1 MRCYDTKEALSLPST
16 FEPAAKRNGMSV
28 ETLGQQMAGLTT
40 SDPAQSSSK
49 ENRFVAVH
57 LMTEDHKLQLP
68 RERYRIN
75 NTLPASWRVLPA
87 DASPMLAL
95 YRDLYE
101 RTDGLFT
108 PLVGGMLSDAGYDA
122 QYSLRQKKELEAAP
136 SWDGTFEWNGSE
148 LDMKKPALLD
158 FGAAG
163 KGYLFDLVAE
173 VLEETEIFEYC
184 IDAGGDILQKGRSA
198 IRVGLED
205 PENFGKAVGVCEL
218 HNGSICGSAGNRRA
232 WGEFT
237 HIIDPKKL
245 SSPKGILA
253 VWVAAKT
260 AMVADALATCL
271 FFVQAES
278 LAGFYDF
285 EYVIVRSD
293 RTLER
298 SPNFPGEAFV
308 S

>member
-1 MRCYDTKEALSLPST
+1 
-16 FEPAAKRNGMSV
+16 
-28 ETLGQQMAGLTT
+28 
-40 SDPAQSSSK
+40 
-49 ENRFVAVH
+49 
-57 LMTEDHKLQLP
+57 
-68 RERYRIN
+68 
-75 NTLPASWRVLPA
+75 
-87 DASPMLAL
+87 
-95 YRDLYE
+95 
-101 RTDGLFT
+101 
-108 PLVGGMLSDAGYDA
+108 
-122 QYSLRQKKELEAAP
+122 
-136 SWDGTFEWNGSE
+136 
-148 LDMKKPALLD
+148 MKKPALLD

-163 KGYLFDLVAE
+163 KGYLVDLVSE
-173 VLEETEIFEYC
+173 VLEENEIFEYC